1 MITGVFNDREA
12 RVPLVVHGP
21 SDQEQGVAAIVDTGF
36 SGYLTLPISV
46 VDALGLELIGQGE
59 ALVGDG
65 TIQVFDVYEA
75 TLIWDDEHIV
85 IDVAS
90 AETEPLMGMSLV
102 YGHDL
107 RIQAIEN
114 GKVTIERLIYM

>member
-21 SDQEQGVAAIVDTGF
+21 SDREQGIAAIIDTGF

-75 TLIWDDEHIV
+75 TLIWDDEHLV

>member
-21 SDQEQGVAAIVDTGF
+21 GDLEQGVAAIIDTGF
-36 SGYLTLPISV
+36 SGYLTLPFAV

-65 TIQVFDVYEA
+65 TIQVFDLYEA
-75 TLIWDDEHIV
+75 TLTWDDERIV
-85 IDVAS
+85 VDVAS
-90 AETEPLMGMSLV
+90 AETEPLMGMSLI

-114 GKVTIERLIYM
+114 GKVSIERLIIM

>member
-21 SDQEQGVAAIVDTGF
+21 SHQEQGIAAIIDTGF
-36 SGYLTLPISV
+36 SGYLTLPFAVI
-46 VDALGLELIGQGE
+46 DALALDLIGQGE

-65 TIQVFDVYEA
+65 TIQVFDLYEA
-75 TLIWDDEHIV
+75 ILSWDDERIV
-85 IDVAS
+85 IDVAV
-90 AETEPLMGMSLV
+90 AETEPLMGMSLI

-107 RIQAIEN
+107 RIQAIED
-114 GKVTIERLIYM
+114 GKVTIEKLIYM